1 MTATS
6 DIREYGTD
14 SVFAQLN
21 RKLKVIRKDINAL
34 DGQSDKELSQKADTI
49 NNLLEARSIITALLG
64 HVRK

>member
-1 MTATS
+1 MSATS

-21 RKLKVIRKDINAL
+21 RKLKVIRKDVNAL
-34 DGQSDKELSQKADTI
+34 NGQSVKESQTKADTI
-49 NNLLEARSIITALLG
+49 NNLLDARSIITALIS